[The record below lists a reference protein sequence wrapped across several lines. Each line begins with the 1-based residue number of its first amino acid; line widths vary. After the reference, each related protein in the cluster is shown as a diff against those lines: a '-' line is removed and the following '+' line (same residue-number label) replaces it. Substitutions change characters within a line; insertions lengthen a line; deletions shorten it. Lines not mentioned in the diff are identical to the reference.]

1 MPLLDYKVDRSLINP
16 SSEIDQGDWKVLRML
31 LSVCV
36 CACACMCLFFC
47 VFSVVGEDLDK
58 LRKAIKP
65 DFTAL
70 DTAKQL
76 IAQVCTI
83 EVFRTQSA
91 VRTTSC

>member
-1 MPLLDYKVDRSLINP
+1 MCLCPY
-16 SSEIDQGDWKVLRML
+16 
-31 LSVCV
+31 VCV
-36 CACACMCLFFC
+36 CVYVFFF

-91 VRTTSC
+91 VRTTSCQDLWLRPNGASIS